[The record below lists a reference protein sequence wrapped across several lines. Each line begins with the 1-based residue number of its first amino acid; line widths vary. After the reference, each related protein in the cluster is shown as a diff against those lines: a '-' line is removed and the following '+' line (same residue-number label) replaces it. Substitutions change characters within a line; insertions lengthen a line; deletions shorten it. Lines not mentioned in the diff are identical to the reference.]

1 MRIASR
7 AVGFMACAL
16 LGLPAGQA
24 RAVTSLGAAPLDL
37 VWVDP
42 TSAAPGAYRW
52 ARAESAAILK
62 GAGVEVRWREA
73 KPAEILSA
81 GELAVIVMS
90 GAGVRSRPGHLVLGA
105 SQTGTDAVSAVWL
118 YAEAV
123 GQTLGLRG
131 TPTIGW
137 SGRER
142 VVFGVALGRVAA
154 HEVIHALLPR
164 HPHASA
170 GLMAEEVDLQA
181 LSGARPPVDGTTRA
195 ALRTRGAAAA
205 AELVAAVEAP
215 STETDMATSSPDEA
229 TN

>member
-1 MRIASR
+1 MRVASK
-7 AVGFMACAL
+7 AIGFVSCAL
-16 LGLPAGQA
+16 LLLPAAEA
-24 RAVTSLGAAPLDL
+24 RAITSLGTAGPLDL
-37 VWVDP
+37 VWIDP
-42 TSAAPGAYRW
+42 TNAAPGAYRW
-52 ARAESAAILK
+52 AKAETAAILK
-62 GAGVEVRWREA
+62 GAGVQVRWRQA
-73 KPAEILSA
+73 KPAEILRA

-90 GAGVRSRPGHLVLGA
+90 GSGVRSRPGHLVLGA
-105 SQTGTDAVSAVWL
+105 SQTGTDSVSAVWL

-131 TPTIGW
+131 LPTAGW

-154 HEVIHALLPR
+154 HEVIHALLPL

-170 GLMAEEVDLQA
+170 GLMAEEVGLQA

-195 ALRTRGAAAA
+195 ALRTRGLAT
-205 AELVAAVEAP
+205 AELATAGGRGAETDGAAP
-215 STETDMATSSPDEA
+215 SSVEA